1 MAREVRRRRWALVLG
16 GLAFAAALLLR
27 PLVPVAAGAFSALGA
42 FALGFALDLGPGL
55 LASFLAAGIA
65 LYGAPAW
72 PLSLAVSLLAT
83 VGGAV
88 VRRRVL
94 DLDFENRAL
103 ALIAAVGE
111 ATARLED
118 AGALLDAAVRAAVE
132 RAGYPFALIVGECG
146 EGPFGVRAL
155 AAEQGYFIFT
165 DDRGLEGHR
174 DGKKAVVS
182 GTPEALA
189 ATFAGPAL
197 EGRPAVRR
205 FGRRERDDLERL
217 LRLQR
222 SRAGAAVPVP
232 YQGLRCL
239 LILGARE
246 PGAFGPGE
254 LGALAETG
262 RMLGQGLERLR
273 LLREIAELS
282 FTDPL
287 TGILNRRGFFERGA
301 RLLDYVRSVAG
312 RAAFVYIDLNRFK
325 EINDRYGHALGD
337 EVLRQV
343 AERLHEAVRARD
355 LVARLGGDE
364 FAALLEIRDGQALEG
379 FLSRILRSITRPYAV
394 GGSRFYL
401 DASLGV
407 ALFPAD
413 GERLEELLRKADA
426 AMYRAKRAGKRVA
439 FAGAVG
445 DEAMA
450 RRFALERELAEAI
463 ASGAIEVVYQPVL
476 RHPGGEVVFWEALA
490 RWKEPPEVFVPLAE
504 ELGLAWELDR
514 LVLTKVLDRLEA
526 WQAYGRP
533 LISVNLSPRSLASGE
548 LVAFLEREL
557 GRRALPPG
565 SLALELPEQPF
576 GEQRRGELLRRLWEM
591 GVRLVID
598 DFGTGLVS
606 LAEIK
611 DLPFDFIELPGS
623 LVRELGES
631 VGAEA
636 VAEAIRALGERA
648 GVAVVAEG
656 VETRAELDRLLRL
669 GYGLFKGHYFGKPM
683 PAEEAERLLAGGAA

>member
-1 MAREVRRRRWALVLG
+1 MAREVRRRRWALALG

-42 FALGFALDLGPGL
+42 FALGFALDLLPGL

-83 VGGAV
+83 VGGAL

-94 DLDFENRAL
+94 ELDFENRVL

-111 ATARLED
+111 AAARLED
-118 AGALLDAAVRAAVE
+118 DDALLGAAVRAAVE
-132 RAGYPFALIVGECG
+132 RAGYTFALVVGECG
-146 EGPFGVRAL
+146 GATFGVRAV
-155 AAEQGYFIFT
+155 AAGRGYLIYT
-165 DDRGLEGHR
+165 DDHGLEGHLAER
-174 DGKKAVVS
+174 KAVFT

-189 ATFAGPAL
+189 ATFAGVAL
-197 EGRPAVRR
+197 EGRPAARR

-232 YQGLRCL
+232 YQGSRCL
-239 LILGARE
+239 LVLGARE
-246 PGAFGPGE
+246 PEAFGPGE
-254 LGALAETG
+254 LGALVEAG
-262 RMLGQGLERLR
+262 RMLGQGLERIR

-301 RLLDYVRSVAG
+301 RLLDYVRDVGG

-364 FAALLEIRDGQALEG
+364 FAALLEIEGDQALEG
-379 FLSRILRSITRPYAV
+379 FLSRIFRSITRPYAV
-394 GGSRFYL
+394 GGGRFYL

-426 AMYRAKRAGKRVA
+426 AMYRAKRSDRRVA
-439 FAGAVG
+439 FFDPEG
-445 DEAMA
+445 DASMA
-450 RRFALERELAEAI
+450 RRFALERALTEAI
-463 ASGAIEVVYQPVL
+463 ESGAIEVVYQPVL

-490 RWKEPPEVFVPLAE
+490 RWKEPPGVFVPLAE

-514 LVLTKVLDRLEA
+514 LVLTKVLDRLQV
-526 WQAYGRP
+526 WQSHGRP
-533 LISVNLSPRSLASGE
+533 LVSVNLSPRSLASKE
-548 LVAFLEREL
+548 FLSFLEREL

-576 GEQRRGELLRRLWEM
+576 GEPRRGELLRRLWEM